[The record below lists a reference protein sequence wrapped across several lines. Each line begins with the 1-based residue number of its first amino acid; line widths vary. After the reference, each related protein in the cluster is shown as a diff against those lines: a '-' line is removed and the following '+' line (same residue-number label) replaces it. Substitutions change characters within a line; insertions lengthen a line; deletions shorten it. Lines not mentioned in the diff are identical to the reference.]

1 MEIAFGLGVAIAIIA
16 IMQAEKKPVIKVAR
30 KQEPDLEVNFEL
42 LADKSKWVSQK
53 DLKQRNQILK

>member
-30 KQEPDLEVNFEL
+30 KQEPDGEVNFEL

>member
-30 KQEPDLEVNFEL
+30 KQEPDGEVNFEL
-42 LADKSKWVSQK
+42 LADKSKWVS
-53 DLKQRNQILK
+53 